1 MTKSSTFFGQLVLW
15 VIFCSDETFGV
26 QNRNASFLLI
36 YLEFQRD
43 YFRHMKS
50 RLKEMPAWYD
60 RFENYRD
67 RWYKYREMST
77 MLLMIV
83 KGMLHFLM
91 SSHHK
96 TMKLQKKHFS
106 LKYTKVWIIK
116 IEAVSKTE
124 NGITSIIFDQSI
136 WNFVKITISRVLY
149 VAEKS
154 TWLDENSGC

>member
-1 MTKSSTFFGQLVLW
+1 MACFYLFQNS
-15 VIFCSDETFGV
+15 IFKEITTVMYVS
-26 QNRNASFLLI
+26 R
-36 YLEFQRD
+36 
-43 YFRHMKS
+43 
-50 RLKEMPAWYD
+50 RLKEKPAWYD
-60 RFENYRD
+60 KCLNCRD
-67 RWYKYREMST
+67 RWYKYREMSM

-96 TMKLQKKHFS
+96 TMKLQKNHFS

-124 NGITSIIFDQSI
+124 NGVTSIIFGESI

-154 TWLDENSGC
+154 TWLDENCGC